1 MAQQRFYT
9 IPKSEWDEMKAVLQ
23 GNDLISEDE
32 AAKLLGMKKVSL
44 RNRRYE
50 GKIPA
55 DCYTV
60 PKVGNVVYF
69 KSKLL
74 NLKY

>member
-9 IPKSEWDEMKAVLQ
+9 IPKSEWDGMKAVLR
-23 GNDLISEDE
+23 GNDLISEED
-32 AAKLLGMKKVSL
+32 AANLLGVKAKSL
-44 RNRRYE
+44 REARSR
-50 GKIPA
+50 GRIPV